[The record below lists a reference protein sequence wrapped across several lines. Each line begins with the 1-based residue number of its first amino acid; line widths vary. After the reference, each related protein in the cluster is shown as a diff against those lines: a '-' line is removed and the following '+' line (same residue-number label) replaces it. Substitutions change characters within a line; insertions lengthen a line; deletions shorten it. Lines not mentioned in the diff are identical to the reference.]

1 MAARRKTK
9 SNVGDVTADDIFD
22 AKIARMAMTFDL
34 DHTDAAKAL
43 ACMDPFEFNHRLS
56 RNAVKRNAAGPG
68 PAVGVNGEYKFTMV
82 TGIGD
87 TKVLMLHIRKDAKI
101 CGAKDNTI
109 YIAFAPP
116 VNPQSWKMFSNLS
129 LDHAGI
135 NSSFSAILSKSLRAE
150 ICNFIDGALA
160 THLESTNVLDLDA
173 WSMDCHLI
181 GYGFG
186 GALAAAAAAKLTLPE
201 CLHKTLVT
209 FGAPPA
215 GNGERL
221 AAHVQTVRRFAHE
234 NDPITKLF
242 VGVVDDYTHF
252 GTRLR
257 DNLSVTRYEPEGG
270 SADERSVALCRSSS
284 CAVQYAGIDFR
295 TKPLATMYNV
305 MPSYLVTMMFS
316 NYANQAKG
324 LWDNVARWAV
334 LAHKQGETR
343 CPWDV

>member
-1 MAARRKTK
+1 MAARRRVK
-9 SNVGDVTADDIFD
+9 SKVGDVTSEDIFD
-22 AKIARMAMTFDL
+22 AKIARMAMTFDA
-34 DHTDAAKAL
+34 DHTEAAANL
-43 ACMDPFEFNHRLS
+43 ACMEPFEFNHRLS
-56 RNAVKRNAAGPG
+56 RNAVKRNSTSAAA
-68 PAVGVNGEYKFTMV
+68 AVTGGYKFTV
-82 TGIGD
+82 VSGIGD
-87 TKVLMLHIRKDAKI
+87 TKVLMLFIQKGANL

-135 NSSFSAILSKSLRAE
+135 NSSFSSILSKSLRNE
-150 ICNFIDGALA
+150 ICQFVDDSMSQ
-160 THLESTNVLDLDA
+160 HLQETNVLDLDA

-186 GALAAAAAAKLTLPE
+186 GALAAAAAVKLSLPE
-201 CLHKTLVT
+201 CLQKTLVT

-221 AAHVQTVRRFAHE
+221 AAHVQNVRRFAHE
-234 NDPITKLF
+234 NDPITRLF
-242 VGVVDDYTHF
+242 VGVVDEYSHF
-252 GTRLR
+252 GPRLS
-257 DNLSVTRYEPEGG
+257 DNLSVTRYEPEAG
-270 SADERSVALCRSSS
+270 SADERAVALCRSSS

-295 TKPLATMYNV
+295 TKHLASMYNV

-316 NYANQAKG
+316 NYASQAKG

-343 CPWDV
+343 CPWDM